1 MKKLILLISLFSIFS
16 CTNGKEIEAKAA
28 AKARYQAETGSRI
41 NEASQ
46 DVDSLLDEI
55 K

>member
-1 MKKLILLISLFSIFS
+1 MKKIIILVSIFLLSS
-16 CTNGKEIEAKAA
+16 CINQKEIE

-41 NEASQ
+41 NEASKNTE
-46 DVDSLLDEI
+46 SLFDEM